1 MSINRNTSAEEAILK
16 AAEEVFLNKGFAM
29 ATTTAIAKLAGVNQ
43 ALLHYY
49 FRTKENLFE
58 AVFLK
63 KLQLVAVAMYEI
75 LGKEGIPLMDKIKMQ
90 IETQFDFVL
99 NNPKLPFLV
108 VSEVARAPERL
119 ERMQVMVGKHVQQ
132 VLGKLQEEL
141 DKAHE
146 ERKIRKTSAVNLLL
160 SVISQN
166 IFPFLFRPIFQAMT
180 NMPDGDFEKLMA
192 NKKEENVAFI
202 INSLRTNS

>member
-16 AAEEVFLNKGFAM
+16 AAEEVFLSKGFAM
-29 ATTTAIAKLAGVNQ
+29 STTTAIAKLAGVNQ

-63 KLQLVAVAMYEI
+63 KLQLVTVAMYEI

-90 IETQFDFVL
+90 IETQFDFVQS
-99 NNPKLPFLV
+99 NPKLPFLV
-108 VSEVARAPERL
+108 VSEVARAPERS
-119 ERMQVMVGKHVQQ
+119 ERMGVMVGKRVQQ
-132 VLGKLQEEL
+132 ALGKLQEEL

-146 ERKIRKTSAVNLLL
+146 EGKIRKTSAVNLLL

-166 IFPFLFRPIFQAMT
+166 VFPFLIRPIFQAIT

-192 NKKEENVAFI
+192 SKKEENVAFI
-202 INSLRTNS
+202 INSLKIKS